1 VTADEVEA
9 VRSLTPEAARRR
21 FAHAVARARAAV
33 AACAAAPPAAPAT
46 PGAAAGGAAD
56 GARRSAPCCH
66 SGGSGSG
73 SGRGGGGGFSA
84 ASHTPAGVGGACCV
98 CAGAE
103 LAFVPGPERA
113 EAAAAGHAV
122 RRLHVLLAL
131 WNGPALFFIATH
143 HMERGHACT
152 GGDDAPPTHWDA
164 TARAARFCR
173 E

>member
-9 VRSLTPEAARRR
+9 VRSLTPEAARGRLV
-21 FAHAVARARAAV
+21 HAVARARAAA
-33 AACAAAPPAAPAT
+33 AACAAVPRAERAASR
-46 PGAAAGGAAD
+46 AAASI
-56 GARRSAPCCH
+56 RRSAPCCH
-66 SGGSGSG
+66 NSGGGGS
-73 SGRGGGGGFSA
+73 GGGGFSA
-84 ASHTPAGVGGACCV
+84 APHVPAGVGGACV

-113 EAAAAGHAV
+113 EAAAAGRAV
-122 RRLHVLLAL
+122 RRLHMLLGL
-131 WNGPALFFIATH
+131 FNQPAFFHIVTH

-152 GGDDAPPTHWDA
+152 GGDDAPPSHWDA